1 MHWFN
6 EWEELITQTTKA
18 INILLVQGRR
28 VKVTLDEDDIPK
40 YVEYIWTDA
49 EAEKQYERAIDLLAY
64 IRQQMQK
71 ELERRKQ
78 NGST

>member
-1 MHWFN
+1 MNWSK

-18 INILLVQGRR
+18 INILLVYSRR
-28 VKVTLDEDDIPK
+28 VKITLDEEGIPK